1 MAHRRSSYDGV
12 SSIVLYVRAILG
24 HLACL
29 SLLFGTMLTVPP
41 QLVAQIQASD
51 VQGREIIMVTGSTG
65 GLGRAV
71 ALAFAGPG
79 THIIVHGRN
88 IERGQAV
95 VEEAEAVGS
104 TARFLQADLG
114 SLAQVRGLINTVKR
128 DYNRLDLLI
137 NNAGIGR
144 GQPNAP
150 REESADGHE
159 LRFQVNY
166 LSHLLITREL
176 LPLLRE
182 GAPSRVVSVSSGA
195 QSGGTIHFDDVMLE
209 NPPYQ
214 GSAAYGQSKLAQVF
228 MTLDLEE
235 ELQGTGVTATA
246 VHPGGYL
253 DTDMVAER
261 CVVPGD
267 GCTPNLSPEDGAM
280 FVVNAARSPRSGV
293 YFNTSVIG
301 EINPQALDTSA
312 RRRFLELSMQLIGL
326 D

>member
-12 SSIVLYVRAILG
+12 SSIVLYVRTILG
-24 HLACL
+24 RLACL

-182 GAPSRVVSVSSGA
+182 GAPSRVVSCLLY
-195 QSGGTIHFDDVMLE
+195 T
-209 NPPYQ
+209 
-214 GSAAYGQSKLAQVF
+214 
-228 MTLDLEE
+228 
-235 ELQGTGVTATA
+235 
-246 VHPGGYL
+246 
-253 DTDMVAER
+253 
-261 CVVPGD
+261 
-267 GCTPNLSPEDGAM
+267 SP
-280 FVVNAARSPRSGV
+280 SPR
-293 YFNTSVIG
+293 
-301 EINPQALDTSA
+301 D
-312 RRRFLELSMQLIGL
+312 
-326 D
+326 

>member
-1 MAHRRSSYDGV
+1 M
-12 SSIVLYVRAILG
+12 
-24 HLACL
+24 
-29 SLLFGTMLTVPP
+29 
-41 QLVAQIQASD
+41 
-51 VQGREIIMVTGSTG
+51 
-65 GLGRAV
+65 
-71 ALAFAGPG
+71 
-79 THIIVHGRN
+79 
-88 IERGQAV
+88 
-95 VEEAEAVGS
+95 
-104 TARFLQADLG
+104 
-114 SLAQVRGLINTVKR
+114 
-128 DYNRLDLLI
+128 
-137 NNAGIGR
+137 
-144 GQPNAP
+144 
-150 REESADGHE
+150 
-159 LRFQVNY
+159 NY